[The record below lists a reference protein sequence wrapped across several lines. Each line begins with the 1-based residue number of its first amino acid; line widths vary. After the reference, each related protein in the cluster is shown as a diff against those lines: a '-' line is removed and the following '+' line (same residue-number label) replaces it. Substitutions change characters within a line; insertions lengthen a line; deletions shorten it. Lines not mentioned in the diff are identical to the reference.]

1 MAKHTGGTELP
12 AHATGGD
19 LAEGLQQIRLGTTA
33 TKKPVGVPLKER
45 IRRHSE
51 LYILFIPVALVY
63 LVFRYWE
70 IALGFVAVFRE
81 MRIGQGIWESPFVGM
96 RNFQMIFENPNVVR
110 TIRNTIEISLY
121 RLFWGF
127 APPIILAVVFHDM
140 VWMRFKRISQTLV
153 YLPHFFSWVVIYGM
167 VFALFSTGTGFIN
180 VLLENLGFQRVEF
193 LLSTRWF
200 RPILI
205 GSDIWKTMGWGSI
218 LYMAALT
225 NVDPGL
231 YEAAVI
237 DGAGPLKRI
246 RHISIPSILP
256 VIAFVLTLT
265 IGNILR
271 AGGEQILIFYNE
283 AVFEVADVIETW
295 VVRVGLGR
303 FQFGVGIAVGLF
315 QSVVGLI
322 LIVIGNYVSRKVA
335 GRGIW

>member
-1 MAKHTGGTELP
+1 MEVEQAVDGLSARNEGAAVHPADAPSRELV
-12 AHATGGD
+12 
-19 LAEGLQQIRLGTTA
+19 
-33 TKKPVGVPLKER
+33 KVPLRER
-45 IRRHSE
+45 IRKHRE
-51 LYILFIPVALVY
+51 LYILFIPVALVFI
-63 LVFRYWE
+63 VFRYWE
-70 IALGFVAVFRE
+70 IVLGFIAVFKE
-81 MRIGQGIWESPFVGM
+81 MRIGQGLWESPWVGL
-96 RNFQMIFENPNVVR
+96 RNFRMIFENPNVIR
-110 TIRNTIEISLY
+110 TIRNTVEISLL
-121 RLFWGF
+121 RLVFGF
-127 APPIILAVVFHDM
+127 APPILLAIIFHDL
-140 VWMRFKRISQTLV
+140 VWVRFKRVAQTLV
-153 YLPHFFSWVVIYGM
+153 YLPHFFSWVVVYGL
-167 VFALFSTGTGFIN
+167 VFSLFSTGSGLIN
-180 VLLENLGFQRVEF
+180 STLAALGLDRIEF
-193 LLSTRWF
+193 LMSTRWF

-237 DGAGPLKRI
+237 DGAGPVRRVI
-246 RHISIPSILP
+246 HISIPSILP

-315 QSVVGLI
+315 QSIVGLMLI
-322 LIVIGNYVSRKVA
+322 LVGNAVSRKA
-335 GRGIW
+335 TGRGIW

>member
-1 MAKHTGGTELP
+1 MIPLVRMREIVTAKKSGTQQELVP
-12 AHATGGD
+12 RGLWERMKRHA
-19 LAEGLQQIRLGTTA
+19 
-33 TKKPVGVPLKER
+33 
-45 IRRHSE
+45 E
-51 LYILFIPVALVY
+51 LYLLFLPVALVY
-63 LVFRYWE
+63 IIFRYWD
-70 IALGFVAVFRE
+70 ISLGFIAVFKE
-81 MRIGQGIWESPFVGM
+81 MRVGQDVWASPWVGLD
-96 RNFQMIFENPNVVR
+96 NFRMIFANPNVVR
-110 TIRNTIEISLY
+110 TIRNTIEISLL
-121 RLFWGF
+121 RLLFGF
-127 APPIILAVVFHDM
+127 APPIILAIIFHDL
-140 VWMRFKRISQTLV
+140 VWVRFKRVAQTLV
-153 YLPHFFSWVVIYGM
+153 YLPHFFSWVVLYGL
-167 VFALFSTGTGFIN
+167 VFALFSTGSGLIN
-180 VLLENLGFQRVEF
+180 NLLAALGFQRVEF
-193 LLSTRWF
+193 LLSTGWF

-205 GSDIWKTMGWGSI
+205 GSDIWKSMGWGSI

-322 LIVIGNYVSRKVA
+322 LIVIGNSVSRRLA